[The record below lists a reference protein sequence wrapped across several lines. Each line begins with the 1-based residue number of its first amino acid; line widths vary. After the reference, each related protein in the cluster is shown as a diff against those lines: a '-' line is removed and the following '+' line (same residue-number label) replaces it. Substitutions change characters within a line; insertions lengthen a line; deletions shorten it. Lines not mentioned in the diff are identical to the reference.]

1 MSQGVCEENIR
12 ISFTQGGSAHCFCT
26 SAPVAGSSCSENPLQ
41 LGEAVTEVVF
51 ATILCKA
58 EICSASRPQ
67 KTDERKRLPQ
77 RLLRA

>member
-1 MSQGVCEENIR
+1 MSQGVCEETIR
-12 ISFTQGGSAHCFCT
+12 ISFTQGGSARCFCT
-26 SAPVAGSSCSENPLQ
+26 SAPAAGSGCSKYPLQ
-41 LGEAVTEVVF
+41 VGEAVTEIVF
-51 ATILCKA
+51 ATTLCKA